1 MHSKLNVEILGF
13 HREWDA
19 QLEKLQFSKF
29 LYHDS
34 VRTYNYYALDVFYP
48 KDIYPEEVLEHH
60 QRIFRNAV
68 YEFRDG
74 NEQVSTEF
82 SRILTNLMKEHKL
95 IPSTQKTALCIIPAH
110 NARETKSRFENFA
123 KLTSTELNIENGFYY
138 IRNSRDPKDISN
150 TDNNTSDILNYLEF
164 SEDNIK
170 GKDIILFDDTIATG
184 ATFFKVANKLTSLGA
199 TSVTGIFLGKLYS
212 IQNISLGPTTDEL
225 NKTQPEMFYDAAAYI
240 PKSIFDMGLSKL
252 LEINR
257 YLKFSLKKVYT
268 KQYIDQ
274 NSKTVLLAKV
284 FNNILMRGTPTY
296 PSIYLE
302 EKILKCGSFQYS
314 EIKDIETGYR
324 ISNGKEKERELTRLF
339 SEIKNKNV
347 SSNNYIAIGIL
358 SAWLQ
363 RAIVSAIV
371 DGILPE
377 QANQQNS
384 WKIAVIER
392 DAKFSDYALTDMY
405 KYLVELSKLIECIA
419 PKVDLTVFRKVAK
432 PQEFVQD
439 GLSIRYKNWNDY
451 QEYRTMYDLTVDI
464 GFRQPT
470 DELPKVDE
478 NTPLIV
484 VTAIDFSDYSDTA
497 KKFYTF
503 APYKYFNLNSK
514 PQKEKDDALKFLLQN
529 VFRKVEFR
537 DGQLKIIRRI
547 LSLNSVIGLLPTGSG
562 KSLCYQ
568 LSGLLEPGTV
578 VIIDPIKSL
587 MVDQVENLLNMKIDS
602 CTYINSD
609 VLGKERKERLKKI
622 VNYEL
627 KYVFISPERLQIKGF
642 RRELTAVANETPI
655 PFVVIDEAHCV
666 SEWGH
671 DFRPAYL
678 NIARNI
684 KAITKKD
691 KYIPP
696 LVALTGTASYSVLSD
711 VQHEL
716 EINSESAKIY
726 PKSFDR
732 EELNFFIFRTT
743 RKRKEEIKQDKEK
756 ILTKILCEE
765 LPQKLNR
772 QDVESMVSDTQLSG
786 IIFTSK
792 VSSDTGID
800 GISEFLDKA
809 NIFHEVYSG
818 KKPSLDKL
826 KNISYSKY
834 KLDVQLKFK
843 KNKVHLLVATKAFGM
858 GIDKPN
864 IRYTIHY
871 AIPSSLEA
879 FYQEAGRAG
888 RDKKKAYCYLIFSES
903 RPDYTNKLLDTDRS
917 STEMHREYSKL
928 EKVRD
933 DVFTQLFFHLD
944 SFIGEEEETELVF
957 DFFTKIYP
965 NIEELDKNGCGYIVV
980 SSKDNEESSD
990 SEEGDK
996 TFDKILHRL
1005 TILGIVE
1012 DYTIE
1017 YEKNGQDEESF
1028 IRKYEIKVK
1037 KLSPSEV
1044 KNNLIYYFER
1054 YKSQDEVDNYLTDLE
1069 DLSKSKGGLDEYK
1082 EYISQLIEFIYSEI
1096 EKQRRRALATMIEV
1110 ARKAQNNHEIKEYI
1124 LNYFEESTF
1133 TKDLMKLQKEFNIE
1147 RINEIAGKIEAE
1159 KNIDRLKNLYGNIQ
1173 RFLESAPDNPAFYL
1187 LSTLDRVKIKVEMN
1201 KKMGMFSDSE
1211 EKMLSENGYII
1222 RDWKNFIT
1230 KINKHRYK
1238 DFIFSM
1244 LNKISKMLENQDNSL
1259 KMQLEKITKK
1269 SLKIVD

>member
-1 MHSKLNVEILGF
+1 MHSKLNVEILSF

-29 LYHDS
+29 LYHDN
-34 VRTYNYYALDVFYP
+34 VRTYNYYALDSFYP
-48 KDIYPEEVLEHH
+48 KDIYPEEILEGH

-68 YEFRDG
+68 YEFRGG
-74 NEQVSTEF
+74 NEQISSEF
-82 SRILTNLMKEHKL
+82 SRILANLMKEYKL

-123 KLTSTELNIENGFYY
+123 KLTSTELNVENGFYY
-138 IRNSRDPKDISN
+138 IRNSKETRDTKDTSTKNKDIDN
-150 TDNNTSDILNYLEF
+150 TDNASDILNYIEYIEF
-164 SEDNIK
+164 SESDIK

-184 ATFFKVANKLTSLGA
+184 ATFFNVATKLTELGA
-199 TSVTGIFLGKLYS
+199 TSVMGIFLGKVYS
-212 IQNISLGPTTDEL
+212 MQNKPIGSTTDKL
-225 NKTQPEMFYDAAAYI
+225 SKTQPEILYDAAAYI
-240 PKSIFDMGLSKL
+240 PKSISDMGHLTEISRYSKFL
-252 LEINR
+252 MK
-257 YLKFSLKKVYT
+257 KFYT
-268 KQYIDQ
+268 KQPIDE
-274 NSKTVLLAKV
+274 NSKIVLLAKV
-284 FNNILMRGTPTY
+284 FNNILMRGTPTHA
-296 PSIYLE
+296 SIYLE

-314 EIKDIETGYR
+314 QHIDTEIGYQ
-324 ISNGKEKERELTRLF
+324 ISNAAEKEEELTRFF
-339 SEIKNKNV
+339 SEIKSLKNRNV
-347 SSNNYIAIGIL
+347 SSNNYLAIGIL

-371 DGILPE
+371 DGILKE
-377 QANQQNS
+377 QSNQQDTQQDT
-384 WKIAVIER
+384 WKIAVVER
-392 DAKFSDYALTDMY
+392 DVKFSDYALTDMH
-405 KYLVELSKLIECIA
+405 KYLAELSKLIECTT
-419 PKVDLTVFRKVAK
+419 PKIDLTVFRKVAK
-432 PQEFVQD
+432 QQEFVQD
-439 GLSIRYKNWNDY
+439 GLSIRYKTWNDY
-451 QEYRTMYDLTVDI
+451 QEYHTMYDLTVDI

-470 DELPKVDE
+470 TELPKAGE
-478 NTPLIV
+478 STPLIV
-484 VTAIDFSDYSDTA
+484 VTAADFSDYSNILKA

-503 APYKYFNLNSK
+503 APYKYFNLGGK
-514 PQKEKDDALKFLLQN
+514 TQKEKDDALKFLLQN
-529 VFRKVEFR
+529 IFRKVEFR

-547 LSLNSVIGLLPTGSG
+547 LSLNSVIGLLPTGAG

-684 KAITKKD
+684 KAITKNG

-732 EELNFFIFRTT
+732 EELNFFIFRTNG
-743 RKRKEEIKQDKEK
+743 KRKEEIEQGKEK

-765 LPQKLNR
+765 LPQRLNK
-772 QDVESMVSDTQLSG
+772 QDVESMVSDTHLSG

-792 VSSDTGID
+792 VSSKTGID
-800 GISEFLDKA
+800 GISEFLDNA
-809 NIFHEVYSG
+809 NIFHEIYSG
-818 KKPSLDKL
+818 KKPGLDKL

-879 FYQEAGRAG
+879 
-888 RDKKKAYCYLIFSES
+888 
-903 RPDYTNKLLDTDRS
+903 
-917 STEMHREYSKL
+917 
-928 EKVRD
+928 
-933 DVFTQLFFHLD
+933 
-944 SFIGEEEETELVF
+944 
-957 DFFTKIYP
+957 
-965 NIEELDKNGCGYIVV
+965 
-980 SSKDNEESSD
+980 
-990 SEEGDK
+990 
-996 TFDKILHRL
+996 
-1005 TILGIVE
+1005 
-1012 DYTIE
+1012 
-1017 YEKNGQDEESF
+1017 
-1028 IRKYEIKVK
+1028 
-1037 KLSPSEV
+1037 
-1044 KNNLIYYFER
+1044 
-1054 YKSQDEVDNYLTDLE
+1054 
-1069 DLSKSKGGLDEYK
+1069 
-1082 EYISQLIEFIYSEI
+1082 
-1096 EKQRRRALATMIEV
+1096 
-1110 ARKAQNNHEIKEYI
+1110 
-1124 LNYFEESTF
+1124 
-1133 TKDLMKLQKEFNIE
+1133 
-1147 RINEIAGKIEAE
+1147 
-1159 KNIDRLKNLYGNIQ
+1159 
-1173 RFLESAPDNPAFYL
+1173 
-1187 LSTLDRVKIKVEMN
+1187 
-1201 KKMGMFSDSE
+1201 
-1211 EKMLSENGYII
+1211 
-1222 RDWKNFIT
+1222 
-1230 KINKHRYK
+1230 
-1238 DFIFSM
+1238 
-1244 LNKISKMLENQDNSL
+1244 
-1259 KMQLEKITKK
+1259 
-1269 SLKIVD
+1269 